1 VFGWKSGKSNPV
13 SGRIPDKAGLSGR
26 ISVASLVSS
35 LSLVIGPPEKG
46 LRLSGARQS
55 KRKYKKGT
63 YSKLGPAKRS
73 KKRDNAKRGSAK
85 YARKGQT
92 HVMQSKNARGKQKTS
107 FAICLAN
114 SN

>member
-63 YSKLGPAKRS
+63 YSKLG